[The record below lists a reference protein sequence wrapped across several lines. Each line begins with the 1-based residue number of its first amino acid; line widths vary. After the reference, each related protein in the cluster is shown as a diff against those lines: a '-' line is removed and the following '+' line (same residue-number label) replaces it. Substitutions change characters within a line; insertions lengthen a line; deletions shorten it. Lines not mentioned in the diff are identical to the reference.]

1 MFRRRINKKY
11 TLVSICLYCLRIMD
25 QYGNCIVEKKTPKN
39 KKTRMK
45 SSQTVEYTHGIC
57 QECLERIYNIKLS
70 G

>member
-1 MFRRRINKKY
+1 
-11 TLVSICLYCLRIMD
+11 MD